1 MAISPR
7 MKVMAGVAVGLSLL
21 LLALGV
27 YTFRFPSVTLPRVS
41 GTVHQ
46 GKLEVGGR
54 DRSFCF
60 YLPRSVERHPALLL
74 VLHGSTM
81 DGAAMR
87 RQTLYGF
94 DVIADR
100 EGFIVVYPDGYENHW
115 NDCRV
120 AGDYEAK
127 RLGIDDVSFLRALV
141 DGFVEQYGVARERV
155 FATGV
160 SNGGQMAF
168 RLALEAPDL
177 VRGIAAIA
185 ASLPTTENQACVPVG
200 RPVAVMVINGTADPM
215 NPFEG
220 GKVALFGLLYSRGT
234 VQSTMATVR
243 YWAKLAGYSGE
254 PSSEFLPNR
263 DPGDGTIA
271 RRWAWSAGN
280 RPDVVLVE
288 VQNGG
293 HTIPLPQDTVPRI
306 LGRTSHDFSACEE
319 TWRFFKSAE
328 RKGLAAVVTSAP
340 RNTTTLPSP

>member
-7 MKVMAGVAVGLSLL
+7 RKVIAGLALGLSLL
-21 LLALGV
+21 LLSLGV
-27 YTFRFPSVTLPRVS
+27 YEFRFPRVTLPKLS

-54 DRSFCF
+54 NRSFCF
-60 YLPRSVERHPALLL
+60 YLPRSVQRHPALLL

-81 DGAAMR
+81 NGAAMR
-87 RQTLYGF
+87 GATLHGF

-100 EGFIVVYPDGYENHW
+100 EGFIVAYPDGYENHW

-120 AGDYEAK
+120 AGDFEAK
-127 RLGIDDVSFLRALV
+127 RQNIDDVAFLRALV
-141 DGFVEQYGVARERV
+141 DGFVQRYGVARERV

-160 SNGGQMAF
+160 SNGGHMAY
-168 RLALEAPDL
+168 RLALQAPDL
-177 VRGIAAIA
+177 VRGIGAIA
-185 ASLPTTENQACVPVG
+185 ASLPTTENQACAPVG

-220 GKVALFGLLYSRGT
+220 GNVALFGLLYSRGM
-234 VQSTMATVR
+234 VQSTMATMR
-243 YWAKLAGYSGE
+243 YWAKLDGYSGE
-254 PSSEFLPNR
+254 PSSEFLPDR

-271 RRWAWSAGN
+271 RRWAWSAEN
-280 RPDVVLVE
+280 RPDVVLIE

-319 TWRFFKSAE
+319 IWRFFKRAE
-328 RKGLAAVVTSAP
+328 QKPGPWAPGTSTRA
-340 RNTTTLPSP
+340 SK

>member
-1 MAISPR
+1 MAISTGT
-7 MKVMAGVAVGLSLL
+7 KIMAGVAAGLSFL
-21 LLALGV
+21 LLALAV
-27 YTFRFPSVTLPRVS
+27 YMFRFPSVSLPRLS
-41 GTVHQ
+41 GTLHQ
-46 GKLEVGGR
+46 ARLEVGGR
-54 DRSFCF
+54 DRSFSF

-81 DGAAMR
+81 DGADMR
-87 RQTLYGF
+87 HLTACGF

-100 EGFIVVYPDGYENHW
+100 EGFIVVYPNGYENHW

-141 DGFVEQYGVARERV
+141 DGFVQQHGVARERV
-155 FATGV
+155 FAMGV

-168 RLALEAPDL
+168 RLALEVPNL

-185 ASLPTTENQACVPVG
+185 ASLPTTENQACVPLG
-200 RPVAVMVINGTADPM
+200 RPVAVMVINGTADPL

-220 GKVALFGLLYSRGT
+220 GKVALYGLLYSRGM
-234 VQSTMATVR
+234 VQSTMATMR
-243 YWAKLAGYSGE
+243 YWARLAGYSGA
-254 PSSEFLPNR
+254 PSPEFLPDR

-271 RRWAWSAGN
+271 RRWAWSAEN
-280 RPDVVLVE
+280 RPDVVLIE

-293 HTIPLPQDTVPRI
+293 HTIPLPQTAVPRI

-319 TWRFFKSAE
+319 TWRFFKRAE
-328 RKGLAAVVTSAP
+328 RKNLAAVVSTASP
-340 RNTTTLPSP
+340 NRTTLP

>member
-1 MAISPR
+1 MPISSR
-7 MKVMAGVAVGLSLL
+7 MKVTAGVAVGLSLL

-27 YTFRFPSVTLPRVS
+27 YMFRFPSITLPRLS
-41 GTVHQ
+41 GTVHR
-46 GKLEVGGR
+46 GKLEVAGR

-87 RQTLYGF
+87 RGTLCGF

-100 EGFIVVYPDGYENHW
+100 ERFIVVYPDGYENHW

-127 RLGIDDVSFLRALV
+127 RLKIDDVSFMRALV

-185 ASLPTTENQACVPVG
+185 ASLPTTENQSCVPVG

-220 GKVALFGLLYSRGT
+220 GKVALFGFLYSRGM

-243 YWAKLAGYSGE
+243 YWARLAGYSGE
-254 PSSEFLPNR
+254 PSSEFLPDR
-263 DPGDGTIA
+263 DPGDGTVS
-271 RRWAWSAGN
+271 RRWAWSAEN

-319 TWRFFKSAE
+319 TWRFFKCAE
-328 RKGLAAVVTSAP
+328 RKDLAAVV
-340 RNTTTLPSP
+340 PSPPH